1 MARRISAGKSGG
13 ESIGGIQALAP
24 ARLTA
29 ADDVN
34 IVLDAEGTG
43 VLEIASNAVVKNQ
56 AGLRFEEDTAN
67 GSNYVAFRAPS
78 TISSDLTW
86 TLPATDGSANQVLTT
101 NGSGTL
107 SWTTA
112 AVTITDNTTD
122 SGSNYVA
129 FTTAT
134 SGTITAARVSSSKL
148 TFQPSTGLLSSSE
161 LTVNGTARFLL
172 TENVKSASHT
182 LELEDRH
189 KVVAFTGAGAQTVT
203 VPTNAAVPFPIG
215 SVIYIARFGSGTLA
229 LAASVGVS
237 ITKTGSFAVNE
248 EIYVRKRNT
257 DSWVVADAPQ
267 SLSATGGSISS
278 GGGYTIHTYT
288 SGSSTFVVA

>member
-1 MARRISAGKSGG
+1 MARKISAGKSGG
-13 ESIGGIQALAP
+13 ESIAGIQGLGP
-24 ARLTA
+24 ATLTA

-34 IVLDAEGTG
+34 IVIDAEGTG
-43 VLEIASNAVVKNQ
+43 VLEIASHAVVKDQ
-56 AGLRFEEDTAN
+56 GGLRFEESSSN
-67 GSNYVAFRAPS
+67 GTNYVAFRAPAS
-78 TISSDLTW
+78 ISSDLTW
-86 TLPATDGSANQVLTT
+86 TLPASDGSAAQVLTT

-148 TFQPSTGLLSSSE
+148 TFQPSTGTLSSTE
-161 LTVNGTARFLL
+161 LTVNGTARWLL
-172 TENVKSASHT
+172 TENVKTTSHT
-182 LELEDRH
+182 LELADRH
-189 KVVAFTGAGAQTVT
+189 KVVAFTGSSAQTVT
-203 VPTNAAVPFPIG
+203 VPTNAAVAFPVG
-215 SVIYIARFGSGTLA
+215 SVVYIARFGTGTL
-229 LAASVGVS
+229 SIVGSSGVTL
-237 ITKTGSFAVNE
+237 TKTGSFANDE
-248 EIYVRKRNT
+248 EIYIRKRAT

-267 SLSATGGSISS
+267 SLSATGGTISS
-278 GGGYTIHTYT
+278 GGGFTVHTYT